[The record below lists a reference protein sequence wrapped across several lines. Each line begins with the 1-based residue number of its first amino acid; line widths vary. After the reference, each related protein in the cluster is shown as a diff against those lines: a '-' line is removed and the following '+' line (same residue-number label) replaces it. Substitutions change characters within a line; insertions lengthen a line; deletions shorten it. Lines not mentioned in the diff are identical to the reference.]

1 MIKHTS
7 TNINCTNT
15 QVLSDFTNPCALTR
29 NISSQEAAFYAFGQ
43 CLLHKSQCDKK
54 HHDELEHA

>member
-1 MIKHTS
+1 M
-7 TNINCTNT
+7 NCTNT
-15 QVLSDFTNPCALTR
+15 QVLSDFTNPCALTQ

-54 HHDELEHA
+54 HHDEFEHA